1 MTGNGDDRERRVPYL
16 HLRLRLRLRLRL
28 PKPVFLCTVKQ
39 LPAAPPQPKATSTP
53 TSVLTPPT
61 VDLRSLRA
69 IRLDWDELG
78 ITQ

>member
-16 HLRLRLRLRLRL
+16 HLRLRLRLRL